1 MLLEE
6 ILVIKFKNQRSKLGS
21 ESGRNRKMF
30 PGFFYLNSKA
40 MQPKGTMISV

>member
-6 ILVIKFKNQRSKLGS
+6 ILVIKFKNQRSKLGF

-30 PGFFYLNSKA
+30 PEFFYLNLKA
-40 MQPKGTMISV
+40 MQRKGTMISV